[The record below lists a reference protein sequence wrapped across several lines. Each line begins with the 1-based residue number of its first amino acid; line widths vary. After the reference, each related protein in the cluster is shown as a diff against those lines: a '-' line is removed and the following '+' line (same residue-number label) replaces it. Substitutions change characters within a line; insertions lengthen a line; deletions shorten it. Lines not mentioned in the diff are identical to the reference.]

1 MCEPKS
7 VPIPPEERSPELL
20 KELCGLWEASVRASH
35 FFLTD
40 SQIAELRPFVRT
52 GLQTIESL
60 EVLKVDGGAAGFMG
74 IENRKLEVLFLAP
87 QFFKR
92 GFGSRLMRTALEKFG
107 IQAVDVNE
115 QNPAAL
121 RFYLRSGFE
130 IAGRSPLDGQGNPFP
145 ILHLKLKPEERE
157 PHTGY

>member
-35 FFLTD
+35 FLLTD
-40 SQIAELRPFVRT
+40 SQIVELRPFVRT

-74 IENRKLEVLFLAP
+74 IENCSGKIR
-87 QFFKR
+87 
-92 GFGSRLMRTALEKFG
+92 
-107 IQAVDVNE
+107 
-115 QNPAAL
+115 NP
-121 RFYLRSGFE
+121 G
-130 IAGRSPLDGQGNPFP
+130 GRRQ
-145 ILHLKLKPEERE
+145 
-157 PHTGY
+157 